1 MVETDSGVFL
11 IAIPSIECLSFY
23 IEIASSERFY
33 ILKAELIK
41 MFFLQI
47 FNKLICLNQPC
58 TTTIQHPTP
67 GSSL

>member
-41 MFFLQI
+41 NVF
-47 FNKLICLNQPC
+47 
-58 TTTIQHPTP
+58 
-67 GSSL
+67 SSNFQ